1 MIINLSLPQAMAVIG
16 GLSSL
21 ASAAPFQEEV
31 SQPFLVTRDNDSN
44 FTHTLA
50 NGGTWTSGFAK
61 AQSLVDQMTIEEKVN
76 VTTG

>member
-16 GLSSL
+16 WLSSL
-21 ASAAPFQEEV
+21 AAAAPFQEEV
-31 SQPFLVTRDNDSN
+31 SQPFLVARDSSN
-44 FTHTLA
+44 YTHTLA

-61 AQSLVDQMTIEEKVN
+61 AQSLVEQMTIEEKVN